1 MDFCGVDFVI
11 EAPLPS
17 IVATMVTRMRPEMR
31 WITSCLAVCFA
42 ACSAGNEGASDG
54 PTSDNVAST
63 GGGDS
68 SASSGGGGTT
78 SAPTTG
84 GTTTSTNANTSAT
97 SGTASQTAVSSAS
110 VTTGGTTTGS
120 SGSGGSGT
128 SDTSSSGTSTSG
140 GAAGATATSSGTGG
154 GDSTSNGNG
163 GATSTTSTTASST
176 TSTTG
181 GDPSCRGG
189 SEADFSLSGWATEA
203 GGTSGGQGGE
213 TITVST
219 GSELAQALEDKQD
232 SSTPLTILVEGSIT
246 PANSGSLTK
255 FDVKDVS
262 DVSIIG
268 AGAGAEFNGLGLK
281 IVRASNIVIR
291 NLKIYNVAIGDKD
304 AISIEG
310 PADHIWVDHCELYAE
325 YQNVDKD
332 YYDGLLDAKAEAEY
346 ITYSWNYLHDSW
358 KTSLVGSSE
367 DDTFDRKLT
376 MHHNHFENCNSRLPL
391 FRGGNGHVFN
401 NLFEDVHSTAI
412 NSRIGACIRVENNSF
427 HNVLNPWISAY
438 SDELGGVE
446 LVCNYVDGDSEFVL
460 ESDDEHEPLDC
471 TGVVPY
477 AYEQVLTHV
486 DHVADLVRAH
496 AGVGKLS
503 DPTDF

>member
-1 MDFCGVDFVI
+1 
-11 EAPLPS
+11 
-17 IVATMVTRMRPEMR
+17 MVTHMRPKVR
-31 WITSCLAVCFA
+31 WLTSCLAACLT
-42 ACSAGNEGASDG
+42 ACSAGTDG
-54 PTSDNVAST
+54 GGGGSTSDSVAST
-63 GGGDS
+63 NDGDT
-68 SASSGGGGTT
+68 SASSSGPGTT
-78 SAPTTG
+78 AATTG
-84 GTTTSTNANTSAT
+84 GTATTSPPTASVSGST
-97 SGTASQTAVSSAS
+97 GTASQAAASSAS
-110 VTTGGTTTGS
+110 VTTGDVT
-120 SGSGGSGT
+120 
-128 SDTSSSGTSTSG
+128 TSSSSSG
-140 GAAGATATSSGTGG
+140 GASTSATTSSGGAGGSTASSSSGGGGGGSTTSGTGG
-154 GDSTSNGNG
+154 
-163 GATSTTSTTASST
+163 TTSTATGTTAST

-189 SEADFSLSGWATEA
+189 SEPDFSLSGWATEA
-203 GGTSGGQGGE
+203 GGTSGGKGGQ

-219 GSELAQALEDKQD
+219 GTELAQALKDKQD

-246 PANSGSLTK
+246 PANSGELSK
-255 FDVKDVS
+255 IDVKDVS
-262 DVSIIG
+262 DLSIIG
-268 AGAGAEFNGLGLK
+268 TGAGAEFNGIGIK

-310 PADHIWVDHCELYAE
+310 PADHIWVDHCELHAE

-367 DDTFDRKLT
+367 SDTFDRKLT

-412 NSRIGACIRVENNSF
+412 NSRLGACVRVENNSF
-427 HNVLNPWISAY
+427 YNVQNPWISAY
-438 SDELGGVE
+438 SDVLGGVE
-446 LVCNYVDGDSEFVL
+446 LVCNYVDGDSKFVL
-460 ESDDEHEPLDC
+460 GGDDEHEPLEC

-477 AYEQVLTHV
+477 DYEQVLTHV

-496 AGVGKLS
+496 AGVGKLN
-503 DPTDF
+503 DPTNF